1 MTDRVSEP
9 KKQTQVDPRADL
21 FSILQMLSG
30 LVEARVR
37 RGGSNTAI
45 LDEEIV
51 LYQKQ
56 NEIV

>member
-9 KKQTQVDPRADL
+9 MKQTFVDPHADL
-21 FSILQMLSG
+21 FSLLQTLSG

-37 RGGSNTAI
+37 RGGSDTAI
-45 LDEEIV
+45 LDEEIE

-56 NEIV
+56 NGLV